1 MWKSALAVGEKPS
14 AFATRSNP
22 PRGKQFLSLG
32 NSRIRFISG
41 SAASK
46 WVIVCPQNEWTI
58 LPEKYTNTEYIIIE
72 IFKILYMFTCLPMF
86 TS

>member
-46 WVIVCPQNEWTI
+46 SVIVCPQNDWTV
-58 LPEKYTNTEYIIIE
+58 LPEKYTNTRYE
-72 IFKILYMFTCLPMF
+72 ILKILSMFTCLPMF